1 MNAERSFFQQGR
13 LFDPGASGQAKLGEP
28 AGSWEEVGF
37 DDLDSLVASPPGR
50 LAPPQCKPEVEVRT
64 SERRRKYATA
74 YWQGNKIVVVLPS
87 RMAQRERPR
96 MVERLVAQ
104 VLAARPNATG
114 SDAYLESRARTLADS
129 YVDGVRPSSVC
140 WAPTQRRRWG
150 SCNPQTKAIR
160 ISTMLRPVPPWVL
173 DAVLVHELAH
183 LLEAGHGPAFKAILS
198 RYEKSQEADLF
209 LAGYGLGLESSLD

>member
-1 MNAERSFFQQGR
+1 MNAKRSFFQQGR
-13 LFDPGASGQAKLGEP
+13 LFNPATGELLRRGQP
-28 AGSWEEVGF
+28 IGSCEELGF
-37 DDLDSLVASPPGR
+37 DDLDIQAEGPPNRPSGH
-50 LAPPQCKPEVEVRT
+50 PSTPEVEVRT

-87 RMAQRERPR
+87 RMALRERPK

-104 VLAARPNATG
+104 VLATRPNATG
-114 SDAYLESRARTLADS
+114 SDAYLESRARALADQ
-129 YVDGVRPSSVC
+129 YVEQVRPSSVR
-140 WAPTQRRRWG
+140 WASTQRRRWG

-183 LLEAGHGPAFKAILS
+183 LLEAGHGPGFKAILS

>member
-13 LFDPGASGQAKLGEP
+13 LFDPANGELLRQGQPIGSCEELGL
-28 AGSWEEVGF
+28 
-37 DDLDSLVASPPGR
+37 DDLDAQAEGSPKRPGSHV
-50 LAPPQCKPEVEVRT
+50 CTPEVEVRT

-198 RYEKSQEADLF
+198 RYEKSHEADLF